1 MLRIRLQRKGRK
13 KRPIYH
19 VVVAD
24 SRNARDGRI
33 IEQVGRYD
41 NVTEKKEVV
50 LNEDRIFYW
59 LDSGAQP
66 SDTVRKILR
75 QEGLL
80 YKRHLMMWGKSE
92 EEIEAALSEWRQYR
106 ESKESSEAT
115 RKEQYK
121 AVLAAE
127 EKEYK
132 NQVEKKAA
140 KAAVEMDAE
149 KAEEEAPEAEASTE
163 ETTDEAATETA
174 EAAGAVEEVVEEED
188 SAVAEEPTET
198 AEKAEEETETAAET
212 AGEETAEEAP
222 SKEDET
228 EEEDSAVAEE
238 PTEAAAE
245 TEEAEA
251 EEAKKEEPA
260 AEATQTSVD
269 MTAKE
274 AVDHIRNTDLE
285 NLKGFITDDEERKTV
300 LAAWESK
307 QEG

>member
-1 MLRIRLQRKGRK
+1 M
-13 KRPIYH
+13 
-19 VVVAD
+19 VAD

-106 ESKESSEAT
+106 ESKQSSDAS

-149 KAEEEAPEAEASTE
+149 TAEEEPSEAEATAE

-174 EAAGAVEEVVEEED
+174 EAEEAVEEVVEEED
-188 SAVAEEPTET
+188 SAEAEEQTEA
-198 AEKAEEETETAAET
+198 AEEAEEETQAAEET
-212 AGEETAEEAP
+212 AGEETADEAP
-222 SKEDET
+222 SGEDEA
-228 EEEDSAVAEE
+228 EEEK
-238 PTEAAAE
+238 EAGAE
-245 TEEAEA
+245 TEESG
-251 EEAKKEEPA
+251 EETKEEEPA
-260 AEATQTSVD
+260 AEAAQTSGD

-274 AVDHIRNTDLE
+274 AIDHIRNTDLE
-285 NLKGFITDDEERKTV
+285 NLKGFVTDDEERKTV